1 MEPRELDPRTSAAP
15 AAFDLNAAV
24 AAGRAELAQ
33 VGLGAGELDELEDH
47 LRAQHAEL
55 LATGLSAD
63 EAWLV
68 ASRRLGAPRELGR
81 EFGTLAAALPSPL
94 LWMSIGGLALSV
106 GGSAMQLTGIL
117 VRWATDSNLAA
128 GLACS
133 LLLAS
138 FLWMA
143 VRWGSRALAH
153 PVLVLAALLVAKAA
167 WFAALFYLTRMLA
180 IPDMA
185 GVGLIGSLGVLALW
199 SFAILGAL
207 GVLLAERIRRTRA
220 KAA

>member
-1 MEPRELDPRTSAAP
+1 
-15 AAFDLNAAV
+15 
-24 AAGRAELAQ
+24 
-33 VGLGAGELDELEDH
+33 
-47 LRAQHAEL
+47 
-55 LATGLSAD
+55 
-63 EAWLV
+63 
-68 ASRRLGAPRELGR
+68 
-81 EFGTLAAALPSPL
+81 
-94 LWMSIGGLALSV
+94 MSIGGLALSV